1 MEFNEGKKKKNLQ
14 WCARFVHDLLCTMFF
29 KKKWLAAGARRCL
42 PGIHY
47 LTWDRGNALGQG
59 MLFYFWVCEQVSKAG
74 KSLQENLGGK
84 PFEQACK

>member
-1 MEFNEGKKKKNLQ
+1 MEFNEGKKKKKLAMMCQVCSWFTVHYVLQ
-14 WCARFVHDLLCTMFF
+14 
-29 KKKWLAAGARRCL
+29 KKWLAAGARRRL

-74 KSLQENLGGK
+74 KSLQENLGGET
-84 PFEQACK
+84 FWASL